1 MLIERNSGRA
11 AMTVDE
17 ALRGVTHLFFDT
29 APVIYYVEKDP
40 HRFATVKAIFE
51 HVDDGRLIAVTS
63 PVTLAECLVLPYRLG
78 RNDLQR
84 DFSELITRGGNTLFV
99 SISETIG
106 QRAAELRARY
116 NLALADAI
124 QVATAIDAR
133 CDAFLTNDVQL
144 KRVAELTILVVDEL
158 TS

>member
-1 MLIERNSGRA
+1 
-11 AMTVDE
+11 MTVDE
-17 ALRGVTHLFFDT
+17 ALRGVTHLFLDT
-29 APVIYYVEKDP
+29 APVIYYIEQDP
-40 HRFATVKAIFE
+40 QRFMTVKAIFE
-51 HVDDGRLIAVTS
+51 YVDIGRLIAVTS

-116 NLALADAI
+116 NLTLTDAL
-124 QVATAIDAR
+124 QVATAIDVT
-133 CDAFLTNDVQL
+133 CGAFLTNDIQL
-144 KRVAELTILVVDEL
+144 KRVAELDILVVDEL
-158 TS
+158 TL